1 MEERW
6 RRRREAKLIT
16 FPADFTWWREV
27 KITALRAHCSRPPLL
42 PPLLPAFWRKAWGA
56 CFAPSAHWAIE
67 GSDGWLHKEARS
79 IFHSQAFSFLE
90 RLFHFPFITPSPCSY
105 SVWSVIT
112 VLTFFSSGPVSFSF
126 FLSLIHPSFLCM
138 KECFPVH
145 HIPSAVLVLGTDVEA
160 FFSQHSLGRVGTG
173 LNTLLV
179 KGGGKGKTPGQFVVQ
194 RVM

>member
-105 SVWSVIT
+105 SVWSDNSPH
-112 VLTFFSSGPVSFSF
+112 FFFIRSSFFFSF
-126 FLSLIHPSFLCM
+126 FNPSILPM
-138 KECFPVH
+138 YEGMFPC
-145 HIPSAVLVLGTDVEA
+145 PSYSFCRPGAGDRCRGLLFPA
-160 FFSQHSLGRVGTG
+160 F
-173 LNTLLV
+173 
-179 KGGGKGKTPGQFVVQ
+179 PGES
-194 RVM
+194 RDRS

>member
-6 RRRREAKLIT
+6 RRRREAELIT

-42 PPLLPAFWRKAWGA
+42 PLLLPAFWRKAWGA

-67 GSDGWLHKEARS
+67 GSDGWLHKETRS
-79 IFHSQAFSFLE
+79 IFHSQSFSFLE
-90 RLFHFPFITPSPCSY
+90 RLFHFLFITSSPCSY
-105 SVWSVIT
+105 SVRSVIT
-112 VLTFFSSGPVSFSF
+112 VLTFFIMSSFFFF

-145 HIPSAVLVLGTDVEA
+145 HIPSVVLVLGTDVEA
-160 FFSQHSLGRVGTG
+160 FLSQHSLGTVGTG

-179 KGGGKGKTPGQFVVQ
+179 KGGGRGKTPGQFVVQ